1 MPFSHARIKTMAG
14 TKPSAASGDVPKHR
28 ACDECRMLAFLPTLI
43 TLPAHNANKEAL
55 CLSFVGS
62 RKLACSKEADGC
74 ARCRRESIPCYYSP
88 QKPMGRPR
96 KRRSADEPDAAQK
109 APASRHRGASLSP
122 GMQRSRSAS
131 SSAPSAAAPEIRSF
145 LLGTGT
151 TWPPAPSFGDHSLD
165 FLDHQASTP
174 DMALFDLLPGD
185 YQEGVAL
192 TPASQAE
199 CASATQGFHG
209 TLPMAHDGI
218 GAAAYNDLSFLDP
231 VFATAPHTDSHDP
244 FGATP
249 DLSVGSHT
257 PFHSEPSFSPPPHR
271 ARAAAAAQPG
281 PQGYAPPAGGSELL
295 HPIPTVSCPCLSALY
310 MALESLAN
318 LPRDV
323 CAAMRVARHA
333 SRVAQGVVTC
343 KVCSCDLLDVSKPP
357 PMQAFQ
363 NMMLLAT
370 LVPSACNAYTAMVE
384 MIDRECGLATQQGR
398 RIPLSVRELGGL
410 WDRHQAVGG
419 GGRWLSAELADC
431 DNAEL
436 EPHEWRRIML
446 AVIRLDVY
454 GNKEGS
460 SGGTS
465 SGAMGLGEVVAAL
478 DERSQKRHE
487 LVDACAAAGTSPPH
501 RHYMMTP
508 RSCKPEDRNC
518 VRVLEVAR
526 LALNS
531 LVIA

>member
-1 MPFSHARIKTMAG
+1 MPFSPARIKSMAG
-14 TKPSAASGDVPKHR
+14 TKLAAASGDVPKHR
-28 ACDECRMLAFLPTLI
+28 ACDECR
-43 TLPAHNANKEAL
+43 
-55 CLSFVGS
+55 S

-74 ARCRRESIPCYYSP
+74 ARCRRESIRCNYSP
-88 QKPMGRPR
+88 QKRMGRPP
-96 KRRSADEPDAAQK
+96 KRPADEPDAAQQ
-109 APASRHRGASLSP
+109 APASRRRGASSSP

-131 SSAPSAAAPEIRSF
+131 SSAPSAAAPEIHSV
-145 LLGTGT
+145 LLGATS
-151 TWPPAPSFGDHSLD
+151 PLAPSFGDHTLD

-174 DMALFDLLPGD
+174 DMAFFDLLPGY
-185 YQEGVAL
+185 YQESVAL
-192 TPASQAE
+192 TPVSQAE

-209 TLPMAHDGI
+209 TLPIAHDGI
-218 GAAAYNDLSFLDP
+218 GAYDDLSFLDP
-231 VFATAPHTDSHDP
+231 VFATAPPTGSQNA
-244 FGATP
+244 FVATP

-271 ARAAAAAQPG
+271 ARAAAAASPG
-281 PQGYAPPAGGSELL
+281 PQGYAPRVAGPEPL

-310 MALESLAN
+310 MALESLTN

-343 KVCSCDLLDVSKPP
+343 KVCSCDFLDVSKPP

-384 MIDRECGLATQQGR
+384 MIDRECSLATQQGR

-410 WDRHQAVGG
+410 WDRHQAEGGG
-419 GGRWLSAELADC
+419 GGRWLPAELMDC

-436 EPHEWRRIML
+436 EPREWRRIML

-454 GNKEGS
+454 GDKEDR

-465 SGAMGLGEVVAAL
+465 SGAMGLGDVVAAL
-478 DERSQKRHE
+478 DERSRKRHE
-487 LVDACAAAGTSPPH
+487 LVDACAAAGTLPPH

-526 LALNS
+526 SALNS
-531 LVIA
+531 LVIS

>member
-1 MPFSHARIKTMAG
+1 MAG
-14 TKPSAASGDVPKHR
+14 TKPAAASGNVPKHR
-28 ACDECRMLAFLPTLI
+28 ACDECR
-43 TLPAHNANKEAL
+43 
-55 CLSFVGS
+55 S
-62 RKLACSKEADGC
+62 RKLACSKEDQGC

-88 QKPMGRPR
+88 QKRMGRPR
-96 KRRSADEPDAAQK
+96 KRPADEPDAAQQ
-109 APASRHRGASLSP
+109 APASRR
-122 GMQRSRSAS
+122 RSAS
-131 SSAPSAAAPEIRSF
+131 SSAPSAAAPQIRSF
-145 LLGTGT
+145 LLGATS
-151 TWPPAPSFGDHSLD
+151 PPAPSFGHHTLD

-174 DMALFDLLPGD
+174 DMAFFDLLPGY

-192 TPASQAE
+192 TPTSPAE

-209 TLPMAHDGI
+209 TLPMTYDTI
-218 GAAAYNDLSFLDP
+218 GPAAYNDLSFIDP
-231 VFATAPHTDSHDP
+231 VFALPDSQDA
-244 FGATP
+244 FLATP
-249 DLSVGSHT
+249 NLSVGSHT
-257 PFHSEPSFSPPPHR
+257 PLDSEPSFSPPPHR
-271 ARAAAAAQPG
+271 ARAATTVQPG
-281 PQGYAPPAGGSELL
+281 LQRYTPPTGGSELL
-295 HPIPTVSCPCLSALY
+295 QPIPTVSCPCLSALY

-370 LVPSACNAYTAMVE
+370 LVPSACNAYTAIVE
-384 MIDRECGLATQQGR
+384 MVDGECGLATQQGR

-410 WDRHQAVGG
+410 WDRHQAIGDADG
-419 GGRWLSAELADC
+419 RRWLPAELADC
-431 DNAEL
+431 DSAEL
-436 EPHEWRRIML
+436 EPQEWRRIML

-454 GNKEGS
+454 GNNEGS

-465 SGAMGLGEVVAAL
+465 SRAMGLGEVVAAL

-487 LVDACAAAGTSPPH
+487 LVDACAAAGTLPPH

-526 LALNS
+526 LALKS